1 LHASF
6 ELKQRINCL
15 QPILDN
21 GAQLFPAACPG
32 VHNLAERHRLPGQIS
47 RDGSTQETITV
58 EDADFAHVPRSK
70 RIARARFLFR
80 IQNFTAGRRGSCD
93 LPLFTK
99 LKRREQ

>member
-1 LHASF
+1 MNVLSLHASF

-32 VHNLAERHRLPGQIS
+32 VHNLAERHRLPGQIG

-58 EDADFAHVPRSK
+58 EDADFAHVPRVEANCDIFIDMSCK
-70 RIARARFLFR
+70 RER
-80 IQNFTAGRRGSCD
+80 
-93 LPLFTK
+93 
-99 LKRREQ
+99 